1 MSKFI
6 LGTRSLNEL
15 KGVNDAL
22 VHVVKRAIEITP
34 IDFAVTDGL
43 RTLEEQKQ
51 YVASGASQT
60 LDSRHLSGHA
70 VDLAPFVGNKVRW
83 ELDLLCKVAEAM
95 RAAANECKVPLRWGG
110 DWDVLLTEQSTP
122 TDELVQDYIQRRIAA
137 GRKPFVDAPHFELP
151 KALFP

>member
-22 VHVVKRAIEITP
+22 VHVVRRAIEITP

-60 LDSRHLSGHA
+60 LESRHLSGHA